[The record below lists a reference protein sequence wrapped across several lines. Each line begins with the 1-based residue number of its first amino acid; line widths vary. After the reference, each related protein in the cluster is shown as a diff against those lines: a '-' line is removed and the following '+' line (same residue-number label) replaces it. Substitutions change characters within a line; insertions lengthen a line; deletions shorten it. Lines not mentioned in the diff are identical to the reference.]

1 MKEKRKCPVCKKI
14 HRTKKASH
22 RCLMP
27 RVQKG
32 EIRGHF
38 DEVVSFGTSNLENLS
53 QTRSRI
59 PARGV
64 VHLFKES
71 LDEEYVGFDR
81 KGRGSSL
88 NHDLYGYDAS
98 QGVAIIQ
105 SRQAYRTHKNGYLST
120 RKTYFLCGHNENGAP
135 FRHPISSSAVRGAIN
150 AGANALGV
158 VRAAQRWM
166 WEVTDNQLS
175 AGVRQ
180 GDLLLVPEHREPKGE
195 HKGQVMTLAESHEIH
210 ATEIIE
216 GANGRIYAKN
226 PRIIHSKGQ
235 HAPIAVDGWA
245 SVRIGREASAW
256 DFAERIGD

>member
-1 MKEKRKCPVCKKI
+1 MKEKVPCPICKKA
-14 HRTKKASH
+14 HRTKKSKH
-22 RCLMP
+22 RCLIP
-27 RVQKG
+27 IVLKG

-38 DEVVSFGTSNLENLS
+38 DEIVHFGASTLEDHRKTCQYLQAKSVVN
-53 QTRSRI
+53 
-59 PARGV
+59 
-64 VHLFKES
+64 LFKDA
-71 LDEEYVGFDR
+71 LDKEYVDFDR

-98 QGVAIIQ
+98 QGVAVIQ
-105 SRQAYRTHKNGYLST
+105 GRQAYRTHKNGYLST
-120 RKTYFLCGHNENGAP
+120 RKTYFLCGHNESGTP
-135 FRHPISSSAVRGAIN
+135 FRHPISSSAIRGSIN

-166 WEVTDNQLS
+166 WEVTEKQLS
-175 AGVRQ
+175 SGVRQ
-180 GDLLLVPEHREPKGE
+180 GDLLLVPEFREPKGE
-195 HKGQVMTLAESHEIH
+195 HKGQAMTLAESHEIH

-226 PRIIHSKGQ
+226 PRIVHSKGQ